1 MLFKNYLIIILF
13 FGLLG
18 CSTTEDFFDDITS
31 PDYVNSSKAKRLEV
45 PPDLSEIEASSEYNV
60 PGKAKS
66 YKDYLDREQKLVS
79 ENNNPDR
86 KKIIENPDGMK
97 IIKSGNLRW
106 LHIEKE
112 PDMIWS
118 HVKDFWEDLGFR
130 VLVSNKRAG
139 IMETEWMDTNDIK
152 LDQAQKGILSNFDQW
167 LDSLSGFADKRKFRT
182 RVEIGEG
189 GGTEVYIS
197 QRSAE
202 AAADQHARILE
213 TRSSDYNPSTIYKI
227 EEYKSDGDSKKVDLD
242 IKEKREIDDYE
253 IDSEL
258 LTRLMIKLGATD
270 FEAKAKVENPE
281 VIIKTEFVD
290 KKNDFYIKMYDPYDR
305 SWRRLGLALDIIGF
319 VTEDKNRSEGIYY
332 VRFNEIDIPEDNN
345 KEEEGLIDSLIFWDH
360 DKKTNSEN
368 KDKKTNNQDL
378 IVEENV
384 NSDEPTFTGI
394 ETPEVKPIDKDYIPE
409 EYEND
414 TDWKKGDE
422 ETWLTSIWPSWGDED
437 KDNLL
442 PENEKRYRVR
452 IKPGPENFSV
462 VYIDLPSGKKNTS
475 AEARKILNLINEYLK

>member
-1 MLFKNYLIIILF
+1 MLFKNYLIFILF

-112 PDMIWS
+112 PDMIWP

-332 VRFNEIDIPEDNN
+332 VRFSETEIPTETQE
-345 KEEEGLIDSLIFWDH
+345 EEEGLIDSLIFWGNDEETKEK
-360 DKKTNSEN
+360 DEKE
-368 KDKKTNNQDL
+368 KDKLVT
-378 IVEENV
+378 IEEENFDP
-384 NSDEPTFTGI
+384 DEPLFTGI
-394 ETPEVKPIDKDYIPE
+394 EAPEVRPLDEDYIPE
-409 EYEND
+409 EFSNETSKSD
-414 TDWKKGDE
+414 EE
-422 ETWLTSIWPSWGDED
+422 ETWITKLWPSWGDDD
-437 KDNLL
+437 KSGIL
-442 PENEKRYRVR
+442 PNNEKRYRIR
-452 IKPGPENFSV
+452 IKPTDENNSI
-462 VYIDLPSGKKNTS
+462 VYIDFSNGKKNTS
-475 AEARKILNLINEYLK
+475 KEAYKVLTIINEYLK